1 MEVSSDRE
9 QLDVDVLF
17 VGAGPASLSTSLHLA
32 RLIKEHN
39 QQIEIGARE
48 GDVLNLILLVVEK
61 GKEIGSH
68 ALSGAVVDPRGFDV
82 LLKGLGSSPPY
93 EAKVE
98 TDALYYLTE
107 TRAIRVPLTPPP
119 LRNHG
124 YYVASLGQ
132 LVSWLATLCEE
143 HEVEV
148 YPGFPGKEL
157 LFDGNTVAGVR
168 MADSGVGRDGKPKAN
183 YEPGMDVKAKVTVL
197 GEGPKGTLFGQ
208 ADRKLGL
215 SPGGQPQIYGLG
227 VKELWR
233 VNRDLEPGVVYHSLG
248 YPLGADEFGGGFVY
262 MMQDGL
268 IDLGLVI
275 GLDYGDPRTDAH
287 LLLQR
292 FKQHPFI
299 YELIAGGELVSYG
312 AKAIPEGGF
321 YAMPR
326 LYADGMLV
334 VGDSGG
340 FLNSQR
346 LKGIHLAVESGIL
359 AAETLFEALVNDDYS
374 AKTLSTYGAR
384 FAGSVAHKE
393 LRKVRNFRQSFQKG
407 FWPGMF
413 HSALQMLSGGRGLI
427 DPMPITAGHTLMRKT
442 SSLSQSKAP
451 DVDFDGATTFDKL
464 SSLFYSDT
472 SHEEDQPSHLVIRDS
487 QICTEKCS
495 EEFGNPCQYFCPA
508 SVFEMTQEGER
519 PRLQV
524 NSSNCVHCKT
534 CEIMDP
540 YQIILW
546 TPPEG
551 GGGPDW
557 KKM

>member
-1 MEVSSDRE
+1 LDLSVERE
-9 QLDVDVLF
+9 QLEVDVLF
-17 VGAGPASLSTSLHLA
+17 VGAGPASLSAALHLA
-32 RLIKEHN
+32 RLIKAHN
-39 QQIEIGARE
+39 QAVESGE
-48 GDVLNLILLVVEK
+48 KKGDILTPVLLVVEK
-61 GKEIGSH
+61 GKDIGAH

-82 LLKGLGSSPPY
+82 LLKGLESSPPY
-93 EAKVE
+93 EAQVQN
-98 TDALYYLTE
+98 DALYYLTD
-107 TRAIRVPLTPPP
+107 TRAFRVPVTPPP
-119 LRNHG
+119 LQNHG

-132 LVSWLATLCEE
+132 LVKWLAALCEE

-148 YPGFPGKEL
+148 YPGFPGKEI
-157 LFDGNTVAGVR
+157 LFDGDAVIGVR
-168 MADSGVGRDGKPKAN
+168 MSDSGVGQDGETKAN

-208 ADRKLGL
+208 ADRQFGL
-215 SPGGQPQIYGLG
+215 SSESQPQIYAIG

-233 VNRDLEPGVVYHSLG
+233 VQRDLKPGVVYHSLG
-248 YPLGADEFGGGFVY
+248 FPLGSNEFGGGFVY
-262 MMQDGL
+262 TMQEGL
-268 IDLGLVI
+268 IDLGLVV
-275 GLDYGDPRTDAH
+275 GLDYEDPRTDCH
-287 LLLQR
+287 RLLQR

-299 YELIAGGELVSYG
+299 RDLIAGGELVSYG
-312 AKAIPEGGF
+312 AKAIPEGGL

-326 LYADGMLV
+326 LFADGLLV

-346 LKGIHLAVESGIL
+346 LKGIHLAVESGML
-359 AAETLFEALVNDDYS
+359 AAETLFEALVKGDSS
-374 AKTLSTYGAR
+374 AESLSTYGTRVEKSLAR
-384 FAGSVAHKE
+384 KE
-393 LRKVRNFRQSFQKG
+393 LWKVRNFRQSFQKG

-413 HSALQMLSGGRGLI
+413 HTALQMVSGGRGII
-427 DPMPITAGHTLMRKT
+427 DPMPIAAGHTLMCPT
-442 SSLSQSKAP
+442 SSLAP
-451 DVDFDGATTFDKL
+451 SSLPELDYDGTTTFDKL
-464 SSLFYSDT
+464 SSLYYSDT
-472 SHEEDQPSHLVIRDS
+472 SHEEDQPSHLLIQDPR
-487 QICTEKCS
+487 ICIDRCR
-495 EEFGNPCQYFCPA
+495 EEYGNPCQNFCPA
-508 SVFEMTQEGER
+508 SVYEITRDGEQ